1 MEHIAII
8 KQEIEGAE
16 VNSVNSR
23 DIHKALEVKTEH
35 SKWIKRAIE
44 KYGFTEHEDFTVVK
58 NGDGN
63 NAFIDYIVTMET
75 AKELCM
81 VANTDKGRETR
92 KYFIKV
98 EKQHSKNTL
107 VSLNDHIEKTKAL
120 FLTQE
125 VMGEVITDHDKRLT
139 NLENNRRLENWM
151 EKNISDAKM
160 KRVYELANG
169 DEKLA
174 KKLHSRIW
182 RAFKN
187 RFHIPRYNELPVGHY
202 EDGLMWLNNVQLHEV
217 V

>member
-1 MEHIAII
+1 MKHIAITKNVI
-8 KQEIEGAE
+8 DGAE

-23 DIHKALEVKTEH
+23 DIHKTLEIKTEY
-35 SKWIKRAIE
+35 SKWIKRTID
-44 KYGFTEHEDFTVVK
+44 KYGFTEDEDYTVVK

-63 NAFIDYIVTMET
+63 NAFINYIVTMET

-107 VSLNDHIEKTKAL
+107 LSLNEHIEKTKAL
-120 FLTQE
+120 FHTQE

-139 NLENNRRLENWM
+139 NLEKNRRM
-151 EKNISDAKM
+151 ESWQEANLLDAKN
-160 KRVYELANG
+160 KKVYELGNN
-169 DEKLA
+169 DEKLI
-174 KKLHSRIW
+174 KKLHRLVWSK
-182 RAFKN
+182 FKK
-187 RFHIPRYNELPVGHY
+187 RFNIPRYNELTAGRY
-202 EDGLMWLNNVQLHEV
+202 EDGLMWLNNISLADV